1 MVALHDGDAPVLRV
15 EPHTLALIF
24 GGVPLGRR
32 YLQGNFI
39 ASTEAR
45 LDEALRRFV

>member
-1 MVALHDGDAPVLRV
+1 MHEGDAPVLRL
-15 EPHTLALIF
+15 EPHAIALIF
-24 GGVPLGRR
+24 GGASLGRR

-45 LDEALRRFV
+45 LEEALRRFSRP